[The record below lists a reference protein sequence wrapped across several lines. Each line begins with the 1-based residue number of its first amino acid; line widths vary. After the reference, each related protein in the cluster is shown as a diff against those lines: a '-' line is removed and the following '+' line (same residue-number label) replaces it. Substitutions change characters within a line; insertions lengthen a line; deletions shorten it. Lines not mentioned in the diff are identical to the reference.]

1 MYECII
7 VIAESAVSKAI
18 GAGAGQA
25 YLDEVQAL
33 ANGELIIQFI
43 SNYSHGAREK
53 LKIIKYCC
61 T

>member
-33 ANGELIIQFI
+33 ADGELIIEFI
-43 SNYSHGAREK
+43 SSSTHGTREK
-53 LKIIKYCC
+53 LKIIKYYC